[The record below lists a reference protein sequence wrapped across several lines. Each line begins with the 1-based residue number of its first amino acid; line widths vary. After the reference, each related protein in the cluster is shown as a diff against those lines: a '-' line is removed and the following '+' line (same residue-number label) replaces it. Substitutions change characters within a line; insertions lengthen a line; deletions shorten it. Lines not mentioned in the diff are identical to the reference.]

1 MAITKTIF
9 TGATVADQ
17 APEVLAWLQA
27 NATDY
32 FDSITYN
39 SETSKIICSKDNVVA
54 LALGFTTGIYSI
66 EIFAKNGAS
75 AHQGKQNV
83 KFAYGIT
90 TSTAI
95 YLVYADDHANSVVIT
110 KSNNDEL
117 FMIAKLT
124 PATSSNPTHLY
135 ITDFNNSPTETTIP
149 YIFSSNYTTF
159 DTSIAYGAALTS
171 LTPIPALDYY
181 SYAPNVFLEFFN
193 EYNGVSGKVII
204 GDTEYFSNG
213 YIALK
218 G

>member
-17 APEVLAWLQA
+17 ASEVLAWLQA
-27 NATDY
+27 NATTY

-39 SETSKIICSKDNVVA
+39 SETSKIICSKDSVVA

-83 KFAYGIT
+83 KFAYGVAT
-90 TSTAI
+90 PTAI
-95 YLVYADDHANSVVIT
+95 YLVAADNQANAVVIT
-110 KSNNDEL
+110 KSNNNEL
-117 FMIAKLT
+117 FIIAKLT
-124 PATSSNPTHLY
+124 PATQSNPTHLY
-135 ITDFNNSPTETTIP
+135 ITDFENSPSVDIP
-149 YIFSSNYTTF
+149 YIFSSEFTKFN
-159 DTSIAYGAALTS
+159 TSIAYGSALTS
-171 LTPIPALDYY
+171 LTPIPALDYP
-181 SYAPNVFLEFFN
+181 SYAPNVYFEFFN
-193 EYNGVSGKVII
+193 EYNGISGKIII